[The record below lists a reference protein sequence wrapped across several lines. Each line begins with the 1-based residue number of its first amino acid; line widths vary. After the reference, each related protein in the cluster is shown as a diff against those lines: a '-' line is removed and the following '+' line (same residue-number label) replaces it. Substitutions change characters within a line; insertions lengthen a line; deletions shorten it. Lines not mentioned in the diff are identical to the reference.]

1 MWAGLWPGSLKRD
14 RGQISIFQVA
24 QRELGSDLDFPGSDS
39 VRVGKSRSDPDGPG
53 FATRFPVMRTG

>member
-39 VRVGKSRSDPDGPG
+39 VRGGK
-53 FATRFPVMRTG
+53 